1 MSKKPK
7 QKYLTAEK
15 LGILPEERTA
25 LIAFV
30 TAPSLGCIIAV
41 NGHAHYYD
49 QATVDNKETAGVTDC
64 GTAGCVAG
72 FVFAHAQVVQ
82 KKRTLR
88 REKSPQSYIDQA
100 CSKDWAAG
108 RYESPLLHSLYREGK
123 HWKLAQ
129 AKKVVDRALRTGNVV
144 WTD

>member
-7 QKYLTAEK
+7 PKYLTAEK

-49 QATVDNKETAGVTDC
+49 QATVDSKETAGMSDC

-72 FVFAHAQVVQ
+72 FVIAHAQVVQ
-82 KKRTLR
+82 KKRYLR
-88 REKSPQSYIDQA
+88 NAKRPQSYIDEA
-100 CSKDWAAG
+100 CSKDWATD
-108 RYESPLLHSLYREGK
+108 RYKAPLLHSLYREARRQ
-123 HWKLAQ
+123 KLAQ

-144 WTD
+144 WPD